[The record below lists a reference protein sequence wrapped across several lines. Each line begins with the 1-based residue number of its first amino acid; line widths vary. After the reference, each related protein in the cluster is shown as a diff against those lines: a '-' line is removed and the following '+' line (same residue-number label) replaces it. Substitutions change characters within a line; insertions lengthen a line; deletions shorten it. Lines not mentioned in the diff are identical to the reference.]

1 MGRATRSRRRA
12 LAACKDTRELKPGA
26 KKLCIQVAARSAQVG
41 ESSQIA
47 PDSSP
52 SAVVESYT
60 PPRRK
65 TSPQS
70 VLTNQLSA
78 DCRDAAAPKSRS
90 ALRHKTTAKTK
101 KSHGRGRARRPLD
114 DNLPR
119 FIRLRPWRRLR
130 FARGREI
137 RSRSSEEAS
146 PAPIVFQRR
155 YSVNKSGETGQ
166 HGRRKTIIKTR
177 GRSRMADRRNRPLTI
192 TSRLP
197 LRPRQ
202 ARDLLPEA
210 RGVDPEAEQPR
221 PVRGLYGGTYPQC
234 EMP

>member
-1 MGRATRSRRRA
+1 M
-12 LAACKDTRELKPGA
+12 
-26 KKLCIQVAARSAQVG
+26 G
-41 ESSQIA
+41 ESSRIA

-60 PPRRK
+60 AAPTK
-65 TSPQS
+65 NIAAECSHKS
-70 VLTNQLSA
+70 ALS
-78 DCRDAAAPKSRS
+78 CLRDAAAPKSRS

-155 YSVNKSGETGQ
+155 YSVNKSRKTGQ
-166 HGRRKTIIKTR
+166 HGRGQTTPAA
-177 GRSRMADRRNRPLTI
+177 RSGPRMAHRGNRSLTI
-192 TSRLP
+192 TSRVP

-202 ARDLLPEA
+202 TRDLLPEA
-210 RGVDPEAEQPR
+210 GC
-221 PVRGLYGGTYPQC
+221 LYTK
-234 EMP
+234 EK